1 MGETTERIESMKKL
15 ILACVFFTLTG
26 CATITDIAFPSKYD
40 VNEYMLVNKVRTMA
54 QFGTCDKFTVNMM
67 YVTSLE
73 LKNYS
78 QHLPRDKASYNM
90 EQGLFTIV
98 EELHKKENPSPVY
111 CKAKLNIIEQS
122 AERIQQVTGSKPR

>member
-1 MGETTERIESMKKL
+1 MKKL
-15 ILACVFFTLTG
+15 LLCCLLVLSG
-26 CATITDIAFPSKYD
+26 CATVTDIVFSSKYD

-54 QFGTCDKFTVNMM
+54 QFGTCDKFTINMM

-78 QHLPRDKASYNM
+78 QHLPRDKASYDM

-98 EELHKKENPSPVY
+98 EELYKKENPSPVY
-111 CKAKLNIIEQS
+111 CKAKLNIIEIT
-122 AERIQQVTGSKPR
+122 AEKIQQVTGSKPR